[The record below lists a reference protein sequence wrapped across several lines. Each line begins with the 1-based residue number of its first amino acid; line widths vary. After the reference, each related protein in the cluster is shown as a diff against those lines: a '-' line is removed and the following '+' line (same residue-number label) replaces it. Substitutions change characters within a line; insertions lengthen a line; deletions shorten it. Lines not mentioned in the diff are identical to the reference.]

1 MTSAIAETYRRFARE
16 EAHGR
21 SPLYEL
27 LTDGV
32 ANDPDLLAHIADL
45 PPAKQ
50 QPNLLLAAARH
61 VNGVPGNWAEFRS
74 GTLAKWDDIRAV
86 MMARSTQTNEAGR
99 CAALLPVLALLPQPL
114 ALLEVGTSAGL
125 CLFPDR
131 YAFDYGGQVIG
142 PADMSESTPVFPC
155 RADAPTPLPGALP
168 HVIWRAGLDISPLDV
183 NDAAQMDWL
192 ETLVWPE
199 QVDRLARLRAAV
211 QVARADPPRI
221 RRGDLTRDL
230 SLMVQDAPRD
240 ATLVV
245 FHTAVLAYV
254 PAQA

>member
-1 MTSAIAETYRRFARE
+1 
-16 EAHGR
+16 
-21 SPLYEL
+21 
-27 LTDGV
+27 V
-32 ANDPDLLAHIADL
+32 
-45 PPAKQ
+45 
-50 QPNLLLAAARH
+50 
-61 VNGVPGNWAEFRS
+61 
-74 GTLAKWDDIRAV
+74 
-86 MMARSTQTNEAGR
+86 RSTQTNEAGR

-125 CLFPDR
+125 CLYPDR

-142 PADMSESTPVFPC
+142 PADMSESTPVFSC
-155 RADAPTPLPGALP
+155 RANAATPLPRALP

-183 NDAAQMDWL
+183 NDVDQMSWL

-199 QVDRLARLRAAV
+199 QEDRLARLRAAV
-211 QVARADPPRI
+211 QVARTDPPRI

-230 SLMVQDAPRD
+230 SLMVQEAPRN

-254 PAQA
+254 PAQAQRDAFAAEVLQLCDYWISNEAPDVFPQIAAKLNRPLTPPLFMLAVNGQPVAAAHPHGATLDWFADPPDANPRQLE